1 MSFNTLKSQHGTRL
15 IQAVAIYPNACK
27 YSTDEALAKGETV
40 VQADYSDSYTGN
52 IAINGGEAS
61 FFSASSNSYLK
72 LPSGEIAKC
81 LAVDDTT
88 VNITSRA
95 QFGTTAEA
103 LTNGDSVRVIH
114 GGEADG
120 SCRGYPQ
127 RPDGKGCSNSDSFD
141 KDVTREFLFTDV
153 QLVAG
158 ERYYN
163 GLQSISHSAS
173 ILKPGKEIAKNASVS
188 VTILDNED
196 GDLYAVPYPSQ
207 RTTRSTV
214 LRKLAARTGGYLRNR
229 KMVVYS
235 GFTVGNTF
243 NPDECIS
250 REYIIDDF
258 DISNTDSARI
268 TGIDPLIL
276 TEEVKSKT
284 HDVSAGTLL
293 VALTD
298 ASTQIELKNALAGE
312 YGADNDAG
320 TVIIDSELI
329 DYTVNDSAAGI
340 LDIVTRGVAG
350 SEQKD
355 HSLNASVQK
364 CLVLTD
370 FNPVDEI
377 VSMLQNRT
385 SIESRFYDDYT
396 AVAVTTPNSNG
407 KVYVTK
413 PETVKVFINT
423 IIQSWAEN
431 NISLYFD
438 ELAKK
443 IRIKAIGDFEQQ
455 PITLTDTDLKLDSVD
470 VENDYASQITRASI
484 GFAPFDASK
493 KTDEENSSIIFQ
505 SINLGVETIGT
516 LEPQEKDTFYTKFL
530 TNSDTDVSIAVG
542 GISRTANVN
551 TKPPQTY
558 TFTIDYESYGDIAG
572 GTIEEGE
579 IINVNTELSIDDD
592 GLPMSQNLQI
602 TSIKDDMKNK
612 QVRVTAVT
620 YQDIISEADFDFII
634 DENKEDYDLSA
645 DFAPTEA
652 GEYIVFIASNV
663 TIGATSVDNPAFTT
677 GTQAA
682 GVTLKIVHRG
692 QILGAGG
699 KGATTFTA
707 AIAPD
712 PNDVPNVYVEIPGE
726 DGFTG
731 GDAISL
737 TVDCEIDVSQGV
749 IYSGG
754 GGAPSYPNI
763 ASTVNGIFLSGGNAG
778 SGGQGYVGGAGGNGG
793 IATIAG
799 GDTDTGLNGIDGSRS
814 AAGSLGSIS
823 AGDWGEDSG
832 SDDLTGDAGVSGYAI
847 LSNGNSVIL
856 IGDNNAT
863 IRGKR
868 DF

>member
-1 MSFNTLKSQHGTRL
+1 MSFNALKSQHGTRL

-27 YSTDEALAKGETV
+27 YSTDEALAKGETL

-52 IAINGGEAS
+52 IIIEGGEAS
-61 FFSASSNSYLK
+61 FFSASSSSYLK

-81 LAVDDTT
+81 LVVDDVT
-88 VNITSRA
+88 VNIISRS

-103 LTNGDSVRVIH
+103 LINGDSIRIIH

-127 RPDGKGCSNSDSFD
+127 RPDGKGCSNDDSFD
-141 KDVTREFLFTDV
+141 KGVTREFLFTDV

-173 ILKPGKEIAKNASVS
+173 ILKPGKEMAKNASVS

-196 GDLYAVPYPSQ
+196 GDLYAVPYPEQ
-207 RTTRSTV
+207 RTNKST
-214 LRKLAARTGGYLRNR
+214 LIRKLAARTGGYLRNR

-258 DISNTDSARI
+258 DISNSDSVRI

-293 VALTD
+293 AALNN
-298 ASTQIELKNALAGE
+298 ASTQITLKNALAGE

-340 LDIVTRGVAG
+340 LDIVSRGVAG

-364 CLVLTD
+364 CLVLTN
-370 FNPVDEI
+370 FNPVNEI
-377 VSMLQNRT
+377 VSMLQSRT

-396 AVAVTTPNSNG
+396 SVATTTPSSNG

-443 IRIKAIGDFEQQ
+443 IRIKAVGDFEQQ
-455 PITLTDTDLKLDSVD
+455 PITLTDVDLKLDSVD
-470 VENDYASQITRASI
+470 VENNYSDQITRASI

-493 KTDEENSSIIFQ
+493 KTDDENSSIIFQ

-516 LEPQEKDTFYTKFL
+516 LEPQEQDTFYTKFL

-558 TFTIDYESYGDIAG
+558 TFTIDYENYGDIAG
-572 GTIEEGE
+572 GAIEEGE

-620 YQDIISEADFDFII
+620 YQDIISVNDFDFII
-634 DENKEDYDLSA
+634 DENKEDYDLSTE
-645 DFAPTEA
+645 FSPTEA

-663 TIGATSVDNPAFTT
+663 TIGATTVNNPAFTT
-677 GTQAA
+677 GAQAA
-682 GVTLKIVHRG
+682 GVTFKIVHRG

-699 KGATTFTA
+699 KGADAGDAYTSRPDEVP
-707 AIAPD
+707 AINQSVSIA
-712 PNDVPNVYVEIPGE
+712 
-726 DGFTG
+726 GFDG
-731 GDAISL
+731 GDALSL
-737 TVDCEIDVSQGV
+737 TVPTIVDTTQGV

-754 GGAPSYPNI
+754 GGVPSEV
-763 ASTVNGIFLSGGNAG
+763 STADNRGVPVFVRGGNGG
-778 SGGQGYVGGAGGNGG
+778 SGGQGYIGGAAGAGGT
-793 IATIAG
+793 ATVEETAV
-799 GDTDTGLNGIDGSRS
+799 DVGLNGISGSR
-814 AAGSLGSIS
+814 AS
-823 AGDWGEDSG
+823 AGTLGVLSGGSWGEDG
-832 SDDLTGDAGVSGYAI
+832 ETENGLADAGSAGYAI

-856 IGDNNAT
+856 VGDNNAT